1 METFEK
7 EKAMNIVIDAISQ
20 MMNQLMDNKKNSNEK
35 EIKEK
40 IEVLQGVKN
49 EIYKGNEIIIRKV
62 LEKGDIN
69 I

>member
-7 EKAMNIVIDAISQ
+7 EKAMNIVVDAISQ